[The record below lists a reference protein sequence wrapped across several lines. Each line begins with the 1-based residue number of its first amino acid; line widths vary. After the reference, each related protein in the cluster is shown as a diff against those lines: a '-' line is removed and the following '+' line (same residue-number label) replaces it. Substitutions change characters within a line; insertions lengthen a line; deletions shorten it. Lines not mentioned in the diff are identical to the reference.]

1 MFTISISV
9 GLIIVGVIFHNLDSL
24 IIGGIFGAG
33 GVILFIIVFVEHCR
47 AYLKN
52 KQVHAIPFQDSK
64 NVQKKWM
71 SLHVLDIAFERNKER
86 ETSKDIKKGFI
97 VEHVLWLKDI
107 STGDS
112 FPIIS

>member
-1 MFTISISV
+1 MPKIPKSEITPAQRQRRMLKLMGQYKTTKCSGVCYGVVLVMFTISISV

-64 NVQKKWM
+64 NVQKK
-71 SLHVLDIAFERNKER
+71 
-86 ETSKDIKKGFI
+86 
-97 VEHVLWLKDI
+97 
-107 STGDS
+107 
-112 FPIIS
+112 